1 MHPLQM
7 DVLLQNQIA
16 AVSPS
21 SEYFAIPPVNSQI
34 NGFGT
39 IMIRSEGETQAQMIS
54 PSSNGYQ
61 FELPSQLPQDQG
73 KLTVVLDIDETL
85 IHTELIT
92 NQNAGVMSNSQVDSF
107 MLQMYGMS
115 MKVSKRPFLDQ
126 FLQECSKKFEL
137 IAFTAGAEDYATAL
151 LDQIDPNRTIFR
163 HRLFRQHCT
172 MNRFGTNNFIKDLRI
187 VNRSLNKTVLVDNN
201 AHSFLYQLGNGIPI
215 ASFFGTDANDKAL
228 VALHH
233 FLDALSKVDDVR
245 DVLHQVFRLEAS
257 YGQFVARMQNP
268 VQMLPIAMRSM

>member
-16 AVSPS
+16 VSPG
-21 SEYFAIPPVNSQI
+21 SEYFAIPSSPSLVPNS
-34 NGFGT
+34 GT
-39 IMIRSEGETQAQMIS
+39 TNAMMMMEGGGMIS
-54 PSSNGYQ
+54 PTASTGYQ
-61 FELPSQLPQDQG
+61 YELPSQLPQDQG

-85 IHTELIT
+85 IHTELISAGDV
-92 NQNAGVMSNSQVDSF
+92 NQPQNNQVDTF
-107 MLQMYGMS
+107 MLQMYGLQ

-151 LDQIDPNRTIFR
+151 LDRLDPKKTIFR

-172 MNRFGTNNFIKDLRI
+172 MHRFGTNNFIKDLRI
-187 VNRSLNKTVLVDNN
+187 VNRSLDKTVLVDNN
-201 AHSFLYQLGNGIPI
+201 AHSFLFQLGNGIPI
-215 ASFFGTDANDKAL
+215 ASFFGTDSNDKAL

-245 DVLHQVFRLEAS
+245 EVLRQVFRLEAT
-257 YGQFVARMQNP
+257 YGQFVARLQNP
-268 VQMLPIAMRSM
+268 VQVYPTAMRSM